1 MSPWRAVGFLC
12 FLGCAHVPEASP
24 PQERSRAT
32 AHYTVTIYDNFG
44 GARVRTCLKGMTV
57 RGLVPIDDG
66 GGRALRRAW
75 IGDDPLDTAH
85 GRIRLREPSR
95 AACVDYETRFDP
107 PMFRASD
114 PAAVIVSQA
123 QWLWRPDPFPRDL
136 EASVRFELPVD
147 GEVSLPWPRSDS
159 TYFPEQSAFYTSAYG
174 VFGSF
179 EYQSFSVVGTSV
191 EVARLGP
198 WPPADEI
205 RRWLG
210 RALQATAS
218 VGGRFPHDRVHFIII
233 PTPSQDKHVVFGMV
247 RRGGGSSVLLLPS
260 PNATVGELESDW
272 VAVHELSHL
281 WLPHLYP
288 GDRWIT
294 EGIATYLQ
302 EVLRARC
309 GLQSSERAWTRLQ
322 EGFERGR
329 RAGTGR
335 PLASE
340 SREMSRTGAYHRV
353 YWAGAAF
360 ALAVDVRL
368 RKNSNGEMTLLRAI
382 SDGQRVWGT
391 DARLVDGSALLS
403 ALQEASGADFIQELA
418 ETYAANSDFP
428 SIEYVRS
435 PEYREI
441 RTQILSG
448 ADEACGLSAESSR

>member
-1 MSPWRAVGFLC
+1 
-12 FLGCAHVPEASP
+12 
-24 PQERSRAT
+24 
-32 AHYTVTIYDNFG
+32 
-44 GARVRTCLKGMTV
+44 MTV
-57 RGLVPIDDG
+57 NGLVPIYDG
-66 GGRALRRAW
+66 GGPALRGAW
-75 IGDDPLDTAH
+75 IGDDPLDTPD
-85 GRIRLREPSR
+85 GRIRLREPAR
-95 AACVDYETRFDP
+95 AACVDYETRFDSP
-107 PMFRASD
+107 LFRASD

-136 EASVRFELPVD
+136 EASVRFELPIY
-147 GEVSLPWPRSDS
+147 S
-159 TYFPEQSAFYTSAYG
+159 

-179 EYQSFSVVGTSV
+179 EHQSFSVMGTSV
-191 EVARLGP
+191 EVARLGLR
-198 WPPADEI
+198 PPADEI

-210 RALQATAS
+210 GALQATAS

-233 PTPSQDKHVVFGMV
+233 PTPSQDKHVAFGMV
-247 RRGGGSSVLLLPS
+247 RRGGGASVLLLPS
-260 PNATVGELESDW
+260 PNATVGQLEADW

-360 ALAVDVRL
+360 ALAVDLRL
-368 RKNSNGEMTLLRAI
+368 RKESNGEMTLLRAI
-382 SDGQRVWGT
+382 GDGQRLWGT

-418 ETYAANSDFP
+418 ETYAASSDFP
-428 SIEYVRS
+428 STEYVRS
-435 PEYREI
+435 PEYSEI

-448 ADEACGLSAESSR
+448 ADDACGLSAESWR